1 MEKQKKKT
9 LVWQL
14 CQILVLGSGNYI
26 EIMKTLI
33 HAALFLLKLKD
44 NFVFE
49 LF

>member
-14 CQILVLGSGNYI
+14 CQTLVLGSGNYM
-26 EIMKTLI
+26 ETMKTLI
-33 HAALFLLKLKD
+33 HVALFLLKPKD